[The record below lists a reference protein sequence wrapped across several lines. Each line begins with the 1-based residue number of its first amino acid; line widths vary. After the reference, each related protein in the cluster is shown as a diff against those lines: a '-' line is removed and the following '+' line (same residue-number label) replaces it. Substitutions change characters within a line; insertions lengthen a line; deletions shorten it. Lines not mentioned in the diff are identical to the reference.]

1 MTAERVALVGTVFAV
16 AVLTAFWVAYD
27 ERLGRPQSSRSESA
41 ATDKKPIVGTSQ
53 ADKLTARFALCDG
66 PIRRTCV
73 VDGDTFW
80 FKGDKIRIAD
90 IDAPE
95 ISAPRCEDE
104 RIAGVIARDRLL
116 ELLNA
121 GGFSLESGWRDT
133 DRYGRKLRTVTR
145 ASRSLGEILVEEGLA
160 RRWGEPRRNWCSN

>member
-1 MTAERVALVGTVFAV
+1 MTAERIALIGTALAV
-16 AVLTAFWVAYD
+16 AVLAGFWIAND
-27 ERLGRPQSSRSESA
+27 ERIGRPAGGLDRNVTGENAPIDPPSRIEMHA
-41 ATDKKPIVGTSQ
+41 ER
-53 ADKLTARFALCDG
+53 LTLCDG

-80 FKGDKIRIAD
+80 LKGDKIRIAD

-95 ISAPRCEDE
+95 ISAPHCGNEKVVGE
-104 RIAGVIARDRLL
+104 IARDRLL

-121 GGFSLESGWRDT
+121 GGFNLQSGWRDT

-145 ASRSLGEILVEEGLA
+145 GNRSLGEVLVEEGLA
-160 RRWGEPRRNWCSN
+160 RRWGEPRRDWCRG